1 VKVIVFD
8 MDGVLVDPTE
18 SFRRAVIE
26 TVRHFTG
33 KETTFARIAEI
44 KNEGG
49 YNDDT
54 DIALR
59 LVEELGGRATREE
72 IETVGH
78 RLFWGNDRDG
88 MILAER
94 WLVGDGVLERLR
106 ERAKLAIFT
115 GRGPNTARHTLGRF
129 CPGVDFDPIVTSD
142 LPLKLKPAPDG
153 LLHILE
159 KHQGAEA
166 LYVGDTVDDAR
177 AARAAGV
184 PFVGV
189 AATDAHH
196 REETIALFEAE
207 GARAIVESINELE
220 GALDSVYG
228 A

>member
-1 VKVIVFD
+1 MNLIVFD

-33 KETTFARIAEI
+33 RETTFARIAEI

-59 LVEELGGRATREE
+59 LVEELGGMATRSE
-72 IETVGH
+72 IEEVGH
-78 RLFWGNDRDG
+78 RLFWGRDRDG

-115 GRGPNTARHTLGRF
+115 GRGPTTARHTLGRF
-129 CPGVDFDPIVTSD
+129 CPAIDFDPIVTSD
-142 LPLKLKPAPDG
+142 MPLALKPAPDG

-159 KHQGAEA
+159 KHHDADA

-177 AARAAGV
+177 AARSAGV

-189 AATDAHH
+189 AAPDAHH

-207 GARAIVESINELE
+207 GARAVVESINELE
-220 GALDSVYG
+220 EVLD
-228 A
+228 AA

>member
-1 VKVIVFD
+1 MKLVIFD

-33 KETTFARIAEI
+33 QETTFARIAAI

-49 YNDDT
+49 YNDDA

-59 LVEELGGRATREE
+59 LVVELGGNATREE
-72 IETVGH
+72 IEEVGH
-78 RLFWGNDRDG
+78 RLFWGKDRDG

-94 WLVGDGVLERLR
+94 WLVGDGLLERLC
-106 ERAKLAIFT
+106 ERARLAIFT

-129 CPGVDFDPIVTSD
+129 CPSIDFDPIVTSD

-153 LLHILE
+153 LLHILAA
-159 KHQGAEA
+159 HPGVDAV
-166 LYVGDTVDDAR
+166 YVGDTIDDAR
-177 AARAAGV
+177 AARSAGV

-189 AATDAHH
+189 AAPDAHY

-207 GARAIVESINELE
+207 GAKAVVESINELE
-220 GALDSVYG
+220 IALETLD
-228 A
+228 AA